1 MTTDIVLY
9 SRDVLSKH
17 ARSFRW
23 ASKFLP
29 AENRDDAAVVYA
41 FCRLVD
47 DLADEATDAE
57 HAQMDLGLVKLEL
70 DAKREPR
77 PIVAAFMEV
86 AERRKMDVQSAHEL
100 IAGVL
105 SDLKP
110 VCLETDVELLRY
122 CYRVAG
128 TVGLMMCSILGV
140 EDRAGT
146 PHAIDLGVAMQLTN
160 ICRDVLEDAGRGRT
174 YLPARRLRAAGV
186 EPQQLLDGTANR
198 EAVASVVRDLLKMAE
213 EYYLSA
219 DYGMR
224 YIPARSR
231 LAIVVASRLYRGIGV
246 KLWRRYDGDALR
258 GRTWVTGPGK
268 FGLVLLSLGHYVR
281 PRVLGIDRT
290 QHDRALHAPLRGLP
304 GVSH

>member
-1 MTTDIVLY
+1 MSDIVLY
-9 SRDVLSKH
+9 SREVLSTH

-29 AENRDDAAVVYA
+29 DRSRDDAAVVYA

-47 DLADEATDAE
+47 DLADEAV
-57 HAQMDLGLVKLEL
+57 DLERANVEL
-70 DAKREPR
+70 DLVEEELEGVRDPR
-77 PIVAAFMEV
+77 PLVAAFLEV
-86 AERRKMDVQSAHEL
+86 ATRRGMDVRSAREL
-100 IAGVL
+100 IEGVR
-105 SDLKP
+105 SDLGT
-110 VCLETDVELLRY
+110 VRFESDADLLRY

-140 EDRAGT
+140 EDSTGH

-160 ICRDVLEDAGRGRT
+160 ICRDVREDGVRGRT

-186 EPQQLLDGTANR
+186 EPEEVLDGTADR
-198 EAVASVVRDLLKMAE
+198 AAVAIVVRDLLALAE
-213 EYYLSA
+213 QYYLSA

-246 KLWRRYDGDALR
+246 KLWRRYDGDAMR

-268 FGLVLLSLGHYVR
+268 ALLVGWSLVHFVR
-281 PRVLGIDRT
+281 PRVVGLGRQD
-290 QHDRALHAPLRGLP
+290 HDRRLHAPLRGLP
-304 GVSH
+304 GASS